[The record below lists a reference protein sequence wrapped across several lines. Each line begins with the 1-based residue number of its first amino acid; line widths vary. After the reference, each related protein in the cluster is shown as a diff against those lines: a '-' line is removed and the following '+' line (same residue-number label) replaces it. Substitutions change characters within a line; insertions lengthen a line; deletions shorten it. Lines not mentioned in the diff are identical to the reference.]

1 MNRAAAR
8 IGALLGILLAL
19 LVVVSSTAL
28 ANAKPPDDPVPAELK
43 DKQWGID
50 KKTGEYCD
58 TTDPDPKK
66 RRTCRNAKDCEI
78 KGQVCDGKGGDIK
91 DELKA
96 IRNMRDEA
104 PDFFRKKGG
113 WDWAEKC
120 VRDGDGTAA
129 ECYSKA
135 MDKFGFKFKF
145 KKRSVVDFVV
155 DKVSDAA
162 ADALEEAA
170 AKLGQSVVWLL
181 QEFAIEFN
189 DDSTIS
195 LNKTGLGLILGVTT
209 AMSALVATFLLLVQF
224 AKLAVSQRG
233 GPLVTAITGL
243 AKWGVILGV
252 YLFAT
257 QVALNWSDAFSTALV
272 NETFAG
278 GGEGEEDATKIMQQ
292 RLGEM
297 FSGLIGGG
305 GSALIAKSGVG
316 TVSAVGFVIV
326 ISILCILAVGAL
338 WVEILI
344 RQAGIIILVSVMPI
358 ALAGQV
364 ADSTREWWPKAR
376 DALIALILMKPAIV
390 ICFSIGFGV
399 INQGEGVRNVL
410 VGLLIFIIAG
420 LSWPTL
426 ARFITFTGSGGGSGT
441 GSGMLSSVGS
451 SVSSM
456 FGGNQSALGGPGM
469 AGGGSAYTKALES
482 DNDRSAG
489 GSGSGRGFWSKA
501 TTGKG
506 AGSTGSKLNAS
517 VGTGLQLAAV
527 GKDTLESATANVA
540 AYAGLGQGSP
550 GGRHGVTL
558 SPSGEGDAAPAAP
571 EASPPRPTPSSPPD
585 SPPPAPAPRKE
596 S

>member
-1 MNRAAAR
+1 
-8 IGALLGILLAL
+8 
-19 LVVVSSTAL
+19 
-28 ANAKPPDDPVPAELK
+28 
-43 DKQWGID
+43 
-50 KKTGEYCD
+50 
-58 TTDPDPKK
+58 
-66 RRTCRNAKDCEI
+66 
-78 KGQVCDGKGGDIK
+78 
-91 DELKA
+91 
-96 IRNMRDEA
+96 
-104 PDFFRKKGG
+104 
-113 WDWAEKC
+113 
-120 VRDGDGTAA
+120 
-129 ECYSKA
+129 